1 MINAVL
7 SLHLRHRMT
16 SLTADTQRYLTHL
29 ASQRGLSPIT
39 ISNYQRNLDEFIA
52 LLAPTDIKTW
62 PQLDTHQV
70 RVLAKQLHQK
80 GIKARSIAT
89 KLSALRSFL
98 EYLVKQDQI
107 KVNPARG
114 VSAPKLDKPL
124 PKNINVDDM
133 DQLLSIDED
142 DPLALRDHCMMELMY
157 SSGLRLSELVGINLQ
172 DIKLSEKEVMITGK
186 GSKQRLLPITTTAID
201 AIQRWLAVRS
211 DFALDDEPALFLSKQ
226 KRRISARSV
235 QMRMEKWGL
244 QQSLPSHVN
253 PHKLRHSFATHMLES
268 SGNLRAVQSLLGH
281 ADLSTTQ
288 IYTHLDFQH
297 LAEVYDKAHPRAK
310 RKK

>member
-1 MINAVL
+1 MNPLLPDI
-7 SLHLRHRMT
+7 
-16 SLTADTQRYLTHL
+16 QRYLSHL
-29 ASQRGLSPIT
+29 ASQRGLSEVT
-39 ISNYQRNLDEFIA
+39 IDNYQRNLNEFIE
-52 LLAPTDIKTW
+52 LLKPKHIQTW
-62 PQLDTHQV
+62 QQLDTHQV
-70 RVLAKQLHQK
+70 RLLAKQLHQK

-98 EYLVKQDQI
+98 EYLVKNDQLSS
-107 KVNPARG
+107 NPAKG

-124 PKNINVDDM
+124 PKNISVDGM
-133 DQLLSIDED
+133 DQLLDIHGD
-142 DPLALRDHCMMELMY
+142 DPLTLRDHCMMELMY

-172 DIKLSEKEVMITGK
+172 DIKLSEKEIMVMGK
-186 GSKQRLLPITTTAID
+186 GSKQRLLPITKSAVE
-201 AIQRWLAVRS
+201 AIQRWLKVRVEFTES
-211 DFALDDEPALFLSKQ
+211 GEDALFLSKQ

-244 QQSLPSHVN
+244 EQSLPSHVN

-268 SGNLRAVQSLLGH
+268 SGNLRAVQTLLGH
-281 ADLSTTQ
+281 ADLATTQ

>member
-1 MINAVL
+1 MDPLI
-7 SLHLRHRMT
+7 T
-16 SLTADTQRYLTHL
+16 DTQRYLSHL
-29 ASQRGLSPIT
+29 ASQRGLSNVT
-39 ISNYQRNLDEFIA
+39 IENYQRNLNEFIE
-52 LLAPTDIKTW
+52 LLKSKGIQTW
-62 PQLDTHQV
+62 QQLDTHQV
-70 RVLAKQLHQK
+70 RLLAKQLHQK

-98 EYLVKQDQI
+98 EYLVKNDQLTF
-107 KVNPARG
+107 NPAKG

-124 PKNINVDDM
+124 PKNISVDDM
-133 DQLLSIDED
+133 DQLLNIDEN
-142 DPLALRDHCMMELMY
+142 DPLAIRDHCMMELMY

-172 DIKLSEKEVMITGK
+172 DIKLSEKEIMITGK
-186 GSKQRLLPITTTAID
+186 GSKQRLLPITKSAVE
-201 AIQRWLAVRS
+201 AVKHWLKIRVE
-211 DFALDDEPALFLSKQ
+211 FAGPDESALFLSKQ
-226 KRRISARSV
+226 KKRISTRSV

-281 ADLSTTQ
+281 ADLATTQ

>member
-1 MINAVL
+1 MTQL
-7 SLHLRHRMT
+7 SV
-16 SLTADTQRYLTHL
+16 DIQRYLSHI
-29 ASQRGLSPIT
+29 ASQRGLSPVT
-39 ISNYQRNLDEFIA
+39 IENYQRNLNEFIT
-52 LLAPTDIKTW
+52 LLEVKDIQTW
-62 PQLDTHQV
+62 QDLDTHQV
-70 RVLAKQLHQK
+70 RLLAKQLHQK

-98 EYLVKQDQI
+98 EYLVKNDQLTF
-107 KVNPARG
+107 NPAKG

-124 PKNINVDDM
+124 PKNISVDDM
-133 DQLLSIDED
+133 DQLLDIDEN
-142 DPLALRDHCMMELMY
+142 DPLAVRDHCMMELMY

-172 DIKLSEKEVMITGK
+172 DIKLSEKEIMITGK
-186 GSKQRLLPITTTAID
+186 GSKQRLLPITKTAIET
-201 AIQRWLAVRS
+201 IKTWLKVRS
-211 DFALDDEPALFLSKQ
+211 DFAEPNENALFLSKQ

-268 SGNLRAVQSLLGH
+268 SGNLRAVQTLLGH
-281 ADLSTTQ
+281 ADLATTQ

-310 RKK
+310 RKKE